1 QDQWGTRFMTW
12 REGERVGTDEAGNVY
27 YRSRGGKKHPALGH
41 ERRWVVFN
49 GEAEASR
56 VPPGWAGWLQH
67 TVDTPPSFEAYVPR
81 EWEKPHVPN
90 LTGSMHAY
98 RPKGSAA
105 LGGER
110 QKTGGDYDAWRPGE
124 AARPFFSPV
133 PAGYQQR
140 YDKYASASPCESLP
154 RPARRAAG
162 AKGGSRRERVG
173 RMPCR

>member
-1 QDQWGTRFMTW
+1 MKQFLLQFFTWWSGQTLGTRFMTW
-12 REGERVGTDEAGNVY
+12 REGERVGADEAGNVY
-27 YRSRGGKKHPALGH
+27 YRSRGGKKHPVLGH

-67 TVDTPPSFEAYVPR
+67 TVDVAPSNDAYQPR
-81 EWEKPHVPN
+81 PWEQAHVPN

-110 QKTGGDYDAWRPGE
+110 QKTGGDYDAWRP
-124 AARPFFSPV
+124 
-133 PAGYQQR
+133 
-140 YDKYASASPCESLP
+140 
-154 RPARRAAG
+154 
-162 AKGGSRRERVG
+162 
-173 RMPCR
+173 